1 VACPFFSPTDR
12 AYDVPFPHPGRLPLG
27 AAWRGLC
34 QAPGHKPSMPEGR
47 QLEWCNLG
55 YASSCPRLPQK
66 RSSDAVRFGVVRE
79 SKERISIQF
88 VFESDH
94 QPAGHGYLEYD
105 PVAKHWI
112 AIHPEPRTQT
122 LAESF
127 LASYFERK
135 RRALDTNPLL

>member
-1 VACPFFSPTDR
+1 
-12 AYDVPFPHPGRLPLG
+12 
-27 AAWRGLC
+27 
-34 QAPGHKPSMPEGR
+34 MPQGR

-55 YASSCPRLPQK
+55 YASCCPRLPKK

-88 VFESDH
+88 IFESDH

-105 PVAKHWI
+105 ALAKHWI
-112 AIHPEPRTQT
+112 AAHPEPRTQR

-135 RRALDTNPLL
+135 RPALDTNPLL